1 LGFLNN
7 QKKNKKEEQKKIKK
21 KKKYNRNNKK
31 KQSVLLTN
39 TNINTSIPQIIL
51 TKNIENLSTKWL
63 DNKINFYK
71 TSNECL
77 NLIFKKNTKG
87 DRNGLNIN
95 FQSHGIQKNRGYN
108 LLLPITTFLE
118 ESAFFIDNNGKRKKS
133 IPVSIR
139 KINMRSIL
147 QILKAINSI
156 LLEKPV
162 KRVELQLE
170 KDIVLLKYGIIYK
183 RSLFEFL
190 ILPNNKIKKEEF
202 NKDFFENVLLKEV
215 EILKIKKAFN
225 LNSNKNY

>member
-1 LGFLNN
+1 VHFLLIITE
-7 QKKNKKEEQKKIKK
+7 KE
-21 KKKYNRNNKK
+21 
-31 KQSVLLTN
+31 
-39 TNINTSIPQIIL
+39 
-51 TKNIENLSTKWL
+51 
-63 DNKINFYK
+63 
-71 TSNECL
+71 
-77 NLIFKKNTKG
+77 
-87 DRNGLNIN
+87 
-95 FQSHGIQKNRGYN
+95 
-108 LLLPITTFLE
+108 
-118 ESAFFIDNNGKRKKS
+118 KKS